1 MPSVRNQQR
10 AHETEVADA
19 LRPEIRAAL
28 PDVSDPEVKARIA
41 KAIAAMDPDVEAE
54 SLRWI
59 ESVSLFDNED
69 RDLE

>member
-1 MPSVRNQQR
+1 MPTVRSQQR
-10 AHETEVADA
+10 PHEKEVADA
-19 LRPEIRAAL
+19 LRPELRAAL
-28 PDVSDPEVKARIA
+28 PDVNDPKVKARIA
-41 KAIAAMDPDVEAE
+41 KALAAMDPDAEAE